1 MPQGRFPLAIG
12 AGFMA
17 AYRTNVRYVNMNR
30 VEAAAKGEEHRMSE
44 RNRIGG
50 DRRRGLT
57 RRGALAG
64 IAAGGALLAAPAT
77 LRAQG
82 RARLRWWSPQASPEQ
97 LAAYR
102 FQIERF
108 MAANPGVEVVFEK
121 TSDEGYQPQ
130 MAAAFASGEVP
141 NIVTHLPSFAVS
153 DYWSN
158 GLLEPFNEVIEAIG
172 PEKFFPGANDI
183 YEIDR
188 GVYAGT
194 GIGNSAAN
202 MLWVRR
208 DLMEKA
214 GIDRIPRTW
223 DELRDACRR
232 MQGGGVYGAPLP
244 YAKNSMT
251 TLTII
256 GFIHLAGG
264 SVFSPDLEVALDS
277 EATRNALEF
286 YASMR
291 ELCPPGATNYS
302 WGESL
307 TAFVSGATATGIY
320 TGRVLINVNKQNP
333 AIADHVTCA
342 TYPTISA
349 DVAPWTF
356 NDFPSV
362 MIPRQAGDM
371 DATKAFAAFLFDP
384 EGYIRQLHAAPG
396 HVLPVLKTVNDD
408 PRYRDNDIIRKY
420 PAEVELMAAA
430 AAAGHN
436 LGWETKAHRPNV
448 KAGAIVGSG
457 VLADMVQR
465 VVLNG
470 ENVDRVVGETARAI
484 EAIMKS

>member
-1 MPQGRFPLAIG
+1 
-12 AGFMA
+12 
-17 AYRTNVRYVNMNR
+17 
-30 VEAAAKGEEHRMSE
+30 MSE

-396 HVLPVLKTVNDD
+396 HVLPVLKTINDD
-408 PRYRDNDIIRKY
+408 PALSGQRHHPQVSRRGGADGRRRGRGPQPGLGDQGAQAQCEGGRHRRFRRAGRHGSARGAERRECRSRGGRDRPRDRGDHEVVSRR
-420 PAEVELMAAA
+420 PAWRRRPRAGRAA
-430 AAAGHN
+430 
-436 LGWETKAHRPNV
+436 P
-448 KAGAIVGSG
+448 
-457 VLADMVQR
+457 LATR
-465 VVLNG
+465 W
-470 ENVDRVVGETARAI
+470 R
-484 EAIMKS
+484 